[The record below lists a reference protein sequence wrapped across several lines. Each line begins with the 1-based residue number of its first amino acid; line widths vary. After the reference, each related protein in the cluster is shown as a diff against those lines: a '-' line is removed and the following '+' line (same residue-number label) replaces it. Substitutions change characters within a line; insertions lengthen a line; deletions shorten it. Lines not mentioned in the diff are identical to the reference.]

1 MPSLE
6 IISDERS
13 SSNIVGGNDIARP
26 QVNRLTYSGNLE
38 KYSYNDLT
46 PVIGREFEGLQV
58 TDLLQADDDT
68 IKDLAVTVSQRG
80 VVFLRDQD
88 VTPIQMKDLMLRLT
102 KLAGCVRLPI
112 PIPTRCHRSLR
123 TNTRASLNHQVC
135 MFTPLLKKEVS
146 SVTRSASSAPRSR
159 RREEV

>member
-1 MPSLE
+1 MPSL
-6 IISDERS
+6 ITDERT

-26 QVNRLTYSGNLE
+26 LVNRLSYSGKLE

-68 IKDLAVTVSQRG
+68 IRDLAITVSQRG

-88 VTPIQMKDLMLRLT
+88 VTPTQMKDLMLKLT
-102 KLAGCVRLPI
+102 KLAGCVRFFPPI
-112 PIPTRCHRSLR
+112 PARC
-123 TNTRASLNHQVC
+123 
-135 MFTPLLKKEVS
+135 
-146 SVTRSASSAPRSR
+146 R
-159 RREEV
+159 RRRTTNSRPA